1 MRSVTQ
7 IVLLA
12 GCLTAGSAVIS
23 EAQVRL
29 QSAALPG
36 AGGFTNSVDTR
47 VGVTLGQT
55 FGGIASD
62 ALNAGGIGFWYT
74 TLDAITIVSSS
85 IERLGEEIPE
95 TYELHQNYPNPF
107 NPTTRI
113 KYGLPESGHVRL
125 TVYNVLG
132 QLISIIVSK
141 EQTAGYYEVTW
152 DAMTDT
158 GIQVPSGLYFLR
170 LETSDFSSTRSM
182 VFQK

>member
-1 MRSVTQ
+1 
-7 IVLLA
+7 
-12 GCLTAGSAVIS
+12 
-23 EAQVRL
+23 VRL

-36 AGGFTNSVDTR
+36 SGGIAASADIR
-47 VGVTLGQT
+47 IGVTLGQT
-55 FGGIASD
+55 FGGIAHD
-62 ALNAGGIGFWYT
+62 ALNAGGVGFWYT
-74 TLDAITIVSSS
+74 TLDAITVVSSS

-95 TYELHQNYPNPF
+95 DYELHQNYPNPF

-113 KYGLPESGHVRL
+113 KYGLPESGRVRL

-132 QLISIIVSK
+132 QLVSIIVSK

-152 DAMTDT
+152 DARTDT

-170 LETSDFSSTRSM
+170 LEASDFSSTRSM

>member
-1 MRSVTQ
+1 M
-7 IVLLA
+7 IVLTSCLA
-12 GCLTAGSAVIS
+12 IGSTLVA

-36 AGGFTNSVDTR
+36 AGGFTASADTR

-55 FGGIASD
+55 FGGLSND
-62 ALNAGGIGFWYT
+62 DFNAGGVGFWYT
-74 TLDAITIVSSS
+74 TLDAITVVSST
-85 IERLGEEIPE
+85 IERLGEEIPQQ
-95 TYELHQNYPNPF
+95 YELNQNYPNPF

-132 QLISIIVSK
+132 QLVSLIVSK

-152 DAMTDT
+152 DARTDS
-158 GIQVPSGLYFLR
+158 GVQVPSGLYFLR
-170 LETSDFSSTRSM
+170 IEAGDFSSTRSM